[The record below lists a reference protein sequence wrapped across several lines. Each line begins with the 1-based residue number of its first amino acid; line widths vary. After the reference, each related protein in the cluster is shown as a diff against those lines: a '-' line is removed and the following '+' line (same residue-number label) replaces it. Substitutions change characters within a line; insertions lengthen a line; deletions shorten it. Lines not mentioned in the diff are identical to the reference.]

1 MFLAQHVI
9 CLYWVGTAR
18 PAPSWM
24 FVRPTILPMIF
35 RRREGAGR
43 RDLFC
48 PIIARLSLELDILTG
63 ENVCPL
69 RRDAT
74 LYTSGET
81 PDTTLNRCQRR
92 PCFCLFQAQN
102 RYPPAASKRFDFVGC
117 CWHELIYVNERIFEC
132 RRKNQLN

>member
-63 ENVCPL
+63 ENVCFL
-69 RRDAT
+69 TA
-74 LYTSGET
+74 G
-81 PDTTLNRCQRR
+81 RR
-92 PCFCLFQAQN
+92 PLHI
-102 RYPPAASKRFDFVGC
+102 R
-117 CWHELIYVNERIFEC
+117 
-132 RRKNQLN
+132 